1 MHSVT
6 KSIGFRKVELVHDK
20 LPDGEEGLSFYF
32 KINGERSSSSRR
44 TCAIII
50 GGVSMLRCTRF
61 YQGIQLDSRGL
72 AVQSTPVGYS
82 VLPEHDSRLVRG
94 RTSCCLG
101 HSSLSGEE
109 ASI

>member
-6 KSIGFRKVELVHDK
+6 KSVGFRKVELVQDK

-32 KINGERSSSSRR
+32 KINGERSSSSSSR

-61 YQGIQLDSRGL
+61 YQGIQLDSCGL
-72 AVQSTPVGYS
+72 V
-82 VLPEHDSRLVRG
+82 HWSRDL
-94 RTSCCLG
+94 
-101 HSSLSGEE
+101 
-109 ASI
+109 